1 MPKAY
6 WIAQV
11 TVTEPDHYPEY
22 IKAGAPVYE
31 KYGARFIVRGGQ
43 SEALEGNTRSRCV
56 VVEFKDMETAKA
68 AYDSPEYQIAK
79 ALRNKYAE
87 SDVMIVEGVE

>member
-11 TVTEPDHYPEY
+11 TVTNPDRYPEY

-31 KYGARFIVRGGQ
+31 KYGAKFIVRGGQ
-43 SEALEGNTRSRCV
+43 SEAMEGSPRSRCV
-56 VVEFKDMETAKA
+56 VVEFKDLETAKA
-68 AYDSPEYQIAK
+68 AYHSPEYQAAK
-79 ALRNKYAE
+79 ALRNQFAE
-87 SDVMIVEGVE
+87 SDILIVEGV